1 MSYLAVSKSVAG
13 FLNKKAGFDQ
23 EKEVVLAYAI
33 EMLVIYLGNILFT
46 LLLAALLGVLPG
58 VISCLIAAFLFRH
71 TAGGAHS
78 NSPWRC
84 AAVTITVYPAMALL
98 ALIMAKLGT
107 AFIDALAAVAV
118 LIGLLTI
125 AALAPVDS
133 PAAPILS
140 PYRRKKLKILSLAV
154 YTMIVSAIIILH
166 WSDWAYAPQIRVC
179 LVLTVLW
186 VSLMLSKPGHCLMFL
201 IDNIKLKKEVQN
213 F

>member
-13 FLNKKAGFDQ
+13 FLNKKAGLDQ

-46 LLLAALLGVLPG
+46 LLLAALLGVMPG

-98 ALIMAKLGT
+98 ALILAKFGT
-107 AFIDALAAVAV
+107 TFIDALAAVAV

-133 PAAPILS
+133 PSAPILS

-154 YTMIVSAIIILH
+154 YTMIAAAIIILH
-166 WSDWAYAPQIRVC
+166 WSDWAYAPQIRMC

-186 VSLMLSKPGHCLMFL
+186 VSLMLSKPGHCLMCL
-201 IDNIKLKKEVQN
+201 IDNIKLKEVQK